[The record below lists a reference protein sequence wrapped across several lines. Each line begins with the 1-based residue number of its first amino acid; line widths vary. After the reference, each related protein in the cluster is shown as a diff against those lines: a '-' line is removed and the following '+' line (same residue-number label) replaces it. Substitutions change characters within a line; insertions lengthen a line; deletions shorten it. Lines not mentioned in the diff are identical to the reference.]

1 MTRGQET
8 QWLNFSPENWVS
20 RGVVESEGLR
30 KVGSV
35 WNGKGLRDGSE
46 YLARLRS
53 LLSSK
58 LDVVIN

>member
-8 QWLNFSPENWVS
+8 QWLNFAPENWVS

-35 WNGKGLRDGSE
+35 WNGKGFRDEVSIWQG
-46 YLARLRS
+46 
-53 LLSSK
+53 
-58 LDVVIN
+58 